1 MVFRYN
7 LKGDISPTAEQLS
20 PSAFHYHENSL
31 SFMKLKT
38 IIAALGLTL
47 LMASCNSSKN
57 ALPYF
62 TDLKGQTS
70 GQLPVM
76 DYLPPIEPEDELL
89 IMVTSPNPEATA
101 VYNIPF
107 SNPALRSTVVTPT
120 TPRQQVYVLNS
131 KGDINFPV
139 LGEIHV
145 AGKNVEQVAEDL
157 TARIRRDVADANVSV
172 ILSNFT
178 VNVAGEV
185 AKPSKINVYSNRY
198 TILDALA
205 EAGDLTPY
213 GERTNVLVIREEN
226 GERKFGRIDLTSSEA
241 LSSPYYYLRQNDYI
255 YVEPNKVRQSNAAYD
270 TNNAYKLQVTSTVV
284 SAASVIASLII
295 ALTVK

>member
-1 MVFRYN
+1 
-7 LKGDISPTAEQLS
+7 
-20 PSAFHYHENSL
+20 
-31 SFMKLKT
+31 MKLKT

-107 SNPALRSTVVTPT
+107 SNPALRSTVVSPT
-120 TPRQQVYVLNS
+120 TPRQQVYVVNS